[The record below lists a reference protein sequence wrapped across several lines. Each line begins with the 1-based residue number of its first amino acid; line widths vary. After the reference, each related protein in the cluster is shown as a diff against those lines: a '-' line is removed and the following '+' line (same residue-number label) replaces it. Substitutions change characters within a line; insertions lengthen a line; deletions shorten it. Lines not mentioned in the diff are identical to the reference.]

1 MGMGASRLNAV
12 SRHRDF
18 GLESGATHF
27 FRKRGRVHACFG
39 TLTCLLV
46 ALVAGTLSLT
56 ACHRVPSQ
64 PPGPSELVTAIEAAR
79 AKLQSGATMPVAI
92 GTPGAKTVT
101 WVVSSPYG
109 LTDAWLE
116 ANTTLRAGERWKLRR
131 ACDDIENVLIAKID
145 GSDVVSIEWLAPIFG
160 FKGSLVLRP
169 ADRLEMKEVESP
181 RRYLLMMPM
190 HERGL

>member
-1 MGMGASRLNAV
+1 MNAV
-12 SRHRDF
+12 SCHRDS

-27 FRKRGRVHACFG
+27 LRKRGRVHASIG
-39 TLTCLLV
+39 TLACLLV
-46 ALVAGTLSLT
+46 ALAAATLSLT
-56 ACHRVPSQ
+56 ACQRVPSQ

-79 AKLQSGATMPVAI
+79 SKLQSGATTPVAI
-92 GTPGAKTVT
+92 STPGATTVT

-116 ANTTLRAGERWKLRR
+116 ANTTLGAGERWTLRR

-145 GSDVVSIEWLAPIFG
+145 GSDVVSIEWLAPVFG
-160 FKGSLVLRP
+160 FKGSRVLKP

-181 RRYLLMMPM
+181 RRYLLIVPIQ
-190 HERGL
+190 ERGL